1 MTPEQK
7 EAIERANAVLSGM
20 SRGGE
25 TEKPTGFLDTTYN
38 TVARG
43 LSNLGNIPNVSKAE
57 AYSALADGE
66 AQRDAE
72 IASGEMPWWEKVLT
86 AKFPWA
92 AKDDPDDLYQKG
104 AEYAMTAQ
112 EKAMAAQENYPM
124 SEKGEAAVSNILGA
138 ESFGEGLMTALKN
151 PLDTASGVA
160 QVAGEQIPTIGAAL
174 ALRNPKLG
182 ISTFAGSG
190 YLQERYGQL
199 VPEANA
205 EGYNLL
211 DKSDALR
218 AVKDRD
224 FMERQQERG
233 EVRGGIIGAVDL
245 VTAGLA
251 SKTPLTK
258 LGLAKNTGA
267 QVVGGGGGEA
277 LAEYVDT
284 GTINPGEVIIEGLA
298 EGVSAPLDVAAFKIN
313 NSETKLDVDSVLA
326 KENAKLEKAADA
338 EAQQAQVAQAE
349 ALVVKN
355 RSLREA
361 AKEFTPKEKFVK
373 ARQVADSSQLKLDAA
388 NPETEIGKAVEDNL
402 DAKGLYDP
410 NEVAKETAAFLKS
423 YEKDRAAEALDTYN
437 AEYQAAL
444 EKFASAPQ
452 AVETEVAPEQASE
465 VEVEAT
471 PKYTADTV
479 IRSRKK
485 AIEKAEELL
494 GKDFAD
500 KPEFDA
506 VASAV
511 NGDKFKVKTF
521 EEALSGALNPQ
532 ALDEGANALTSEATQ
547 TQPIAEEVKTLE
559 QLVQRFKDN
568 PNPTNLS
575 AGQKEVFTFM
585 REKLLNN
592 EEEAFQDAKG
602 SFLGAN
608 VSENTKIKSR
618 GAAGRAREGLRGKID
633 TALGLPE
640 GTTARILR
648 ETKIQKVEAAIP
660 ADAPVAVLDKKE
672 LSKDRTMGSG
682 ASANQGAGQERSQA
696 ELNKVNLEAAKN
708 INEEPLSVKR
718 GREERDRADQ
728 EIERLNSEKG
738 KELWQAGVSKGGV
751 KFNKLAARDK
761 MEWLNAVQ
769 EFRNGTIDEKVL
781 NDDLREIEN
790 KYDQDNAG
798 PTLDEANPDNTT
810 SGSVE
815 EVFEGDDVGK
825 VMESFAAEELNNTKW
840 ENDYPELVQLL
851 KDKNYPGFQ
860 ANVIR
865 IKAEIDAKDDAKL
878 GITATPPKTA
888 SRANFEKITKKLTG
902 GNSNMRIRVFNT
914 EADAYLAI
922 DNGDVPK
929 MDIDRLK
936 KSGAYG
942 WVSGDE
948 NGRPVAQFILNR
960 ISEGRE
966 MSAFMHEVGGHIGI
980 DSVIDKVGR
989 RDIRTQIEAWSESND
1004 SSLENTVARAAV
1016 GRLANAQIKDKSYT
1030 DQEVTSE
1037 LVAYFLEEAA
1047 IAGVEPS
1054 TDSAVGKFVKQLKEL
1069 FAAALE
1075 KLGFDTS
1082 ELSTQ
1087 DIVDLA
1093 AGAAYLEL
1101 NSSGV
1106 NTSTDPGTVKFSVP
1120 KKETKKETKKHISWV
1135 RKNLGDDAAAMLTN
1149 LKTVAETPVDVTKNL
1164 DRTVRDNEAK
1174 MPSARKWYDLMLEAE
1189 ATKNEVLMMV
1199 ESVIN
1204 QARKFSMERKELIN
1218 DFIGS
1223 STFYQKWGYDPQWT
1237 DRKTGKPVAVVI
1249 DPVMKK
1255 KYDRLSAE
1263 EQQLVRDLFSHGR
1276 TMQIMMQDIAENLG
1290 VSKFFTFDSKLA
1302 GPYSPLK
1309 RFGKYVGE
1317 LKSQK
1322 LLDAEESLAQSPT
1335 AANRKRVEELKVS
1348 PDDYVISFFES
1359 LGAADTFV
1367 VANQNKFASA
1377 EASEKSVSFDD
1388 ARPGGA
1394 QAYAK
1399 ILGAVNAN
1407 LAGLDQPSKDAMAK
1421 MIKDM
1426 YFQTLD
1432 DSNARLSGTKRLNR
1446 AGFDKDML
1454 RAFAD
1459 HGMAQSSLLAQMKHG
1474 GEISAA
1480 LVEARKEAKANP
1492 RELLPVYNKIALKF
1506 QRVMTPRTG
1515 MLATVQANIMKVNSL
1530 YMLTSSIGYMLQN
1543 MTQPYFAVANI
1554 AKVSGFADQPAVWGR
1569 LFSGYKVAKEVVN
1582 TSFLNQV
1589 KNVASFG
1596 LLGGNSTVELNLN
1609 KAAPEL
1615 QPVLKQLQLRG
1626 LLDVGVTEDL
1636 RHVNMSPNMVIRG
1649 YDEITHRL
1657 YQSSRYVEANNRIA
1671 SAVAAFKTA
1680 QRNPKKMKQLKM
1692 TPTEFAVRIVQDT
1705 QGNFSQLDAPALF
1718 DGNLKLPFQFRKY
1731 QMQMGWLHVDA
1742 TKDALKGADPE
1753 TKQAGWRVLSLML
1766 GYTGVFGGLAAIPM
1780 SNFATA
1786 ILQAAIGWAS
1796 GDGDEEN
1803 PPKGLER
1810 WIRENVED
1818 ERMAT
1823 LLARGVPAALGWDF
1837 SQKLDQSDLFMPY
1850 NSKYVTAN
1858 PDRDGALLFAAQLF
1872 LGPTGTTLG
1881 NIGNSMDFVN
1891 RGNIPRAAEYALPK
1905 GLRSYLETYRYATR
1919 GYETRDKTKITDPT
1933 SFNVVDFLTNVVGL
1947 PSTDINQIKWTRGQQ
1962 VEITQWFSKRTSA
1975 ITRGYLAAYDARDR
1989 KAQAKYRDEF
1999 RELQKAKDRVRPFF
2013 NNSRRVLTRSPVSD
2027 LIKAP
2032 RNRQT
2037 KQLRMDS
2044 ITGR

>member
-1 MTPEQK
+1 MENAN
-7 EAIERANAVLSGM
+7 EATTQETTDDRGQSSGDFTQAK
-20 SRGGE
+20 S
-25 TEKPTGFLDTTYN
+25 
-38 TVARG
+38 
-43 LSNLGNIPNVSKAE
+43 GN
-57 AYSALADGE
+57 
-66 AQRDAE
+66 
-72 IASGEMPWWEKVLT
+72 
-86 AKFPWA
+86 
-92 AKDDPDDLYQKG
+92 
-104 AEYAMTAQ
+104 
-112 EKAMAAQENYPM
+112 
-124 SEKGEAAVSNILGA
+124 
-138 ESFGEGLMTALKN
+138 
-151 PLDTASGVA
+151 
-160 QVAGEQIPTIGAAL
+160 
-174 ALRNPKLG
+174 
-182 ISTFAGSG
+182 
-190 YLQERYGQL
+190 
-199 VPEANA
+199 
-205 EGYNLL
+205 
-211 DKSDALR
+211 
-218 AVKDRD
+218 
-224 FMERQQERG
+224 
-233 EVRGGIIGAVDL
+233 
-245 VTAGLA
+245 
-251 SKTPLTK
+251 
-258 LGLAKNTGA
+258 NTG
-267 QVVGGGGGEA
+267 QVGTENTGESTETDP
-277 LAEYVDT
+277 LQGRDLEAE
-284 GTINPGEVIIEGLA
+284 
-298 EGVSAPLDVAAFKIN
+298 
-313 NSETKLDVDSVLA
+313 
-326 KENAKLEKAADA
+326 
-338 EAQQAQVAQAE
+338 
-349 ALVVKN
+349 
-355 RSLREA
+355 
-361 AKEFTPKEKFVK
+361 AKEFAVK
-373 ARQVADSSQLKLDAA
+373 K
-388 NPETEIGKAVEDNL
+388 
-402 DAKGLYDP
+402 
-410 NEVAKETAAFLKS
+410 
-423 YEKDRAAEALDTYN
+423 
-437 AEYQAAL
+437 
-444 EKFASAPQ
+444 
-452 AVETEVAPEQASE
+452 
-465 VEVEAT
+465 
-471 PKYTADTV
+471 
-479 IRSRKK
+479 
-485 AIEKAEELL
+485 L
-494 GKDFAD
+494 GKNWD
-500 KPEFDA
+500 KE
-506 VASAV
+506 
-511 NGDKFKVKTF
+511 
-521 EEALSGALNPQ
+521 NP
-532 ALDEGANALTSEATQ
+532 G
-547 TQPIAEEVKTLE
+547 
-559 QLVQRFKDN
+559 LVQ
-568 PNPTNLS
+568 
-575 AGQKEVFTFM
+575 
-585 REKLLNN
+585 
-592 EEEAFQDAKG
+592 
-602 SFLGAN
+602 
-608 VSENTKIKSR
+608 I
-618 GAAGRAREGLRGKID
+618 
-633 TALGLPE
+633 
-640 GTTARILR
+640 
-648 ETKIQKVEAAIP
+648 
-660 ADAPVAVLDKKE
+660 
-672 LSKDRTMGSG
+672 
-682 ASANQGAGQERSQA
+682 
-696 ELNKVNLEAAKN
+696 
-708 INEEPLSVKR
+708 
-718 GREERDRADQ
+718 
-728 EIERLNSEKG
+728 
-738 KELWQAGVSKGGV
+738 
-751 KFNKLAARDK
+751 
-761 MEWLNAVQ
+761 
-769 EFRNGTIDEKVL
+769 
-781 NDDLREIEN
+781 
-790 KYDQDNAG
+790 
-798 PTLDEANPDNTT
+798 
-810 SGSVE
+810 
-815 EVFEGDDVGK
+815 
-825 VMESFAAEELNNTKW
+825 
-840 ENDYPELVQLL
+840 L
-851 KDKNYPGFQ
+851 KDKNYVGFQ
-860 ANVIR
+860 TNVER
-865 IKAEIDAKDDAKL
+865 IAKPKSTTQVVRKKGKTVNEPKFSKSASDGEATTVKRITEIADKLFDTKQAYSINDETGVAYRLNTGSPYSPLQIHATVKDAVRALRGTMTKEELSNAQGFIDPRGNGEVSHIIAEN
-878 GITATPPKTA
+878 ITV
-888 SRANFEKITKKLTG
+888 
-902 GNSNMRIRVFNT
+902 GN
-914 EADAYLAI
+914 EAGVLA
-922 DNGDVPK
+922 
-929 MDIDRLK
+929 
-936 KSGAYG
+936 
-942 WVSGDE
+942 
-948 NGRPVAQFILNR
+948 
-960 ISEGRE
+960 
-966 MSAFMHEVGGHIGI
+966 HEVGVHLGLEQKANSAELDVLASGV
-980 DSVIDKVGR
+980 DAWADAKKGSVEKTIYDNV
-989 RDIRTQIEAWSESND
+989 
-1004 SSLENTVARAAV
+1004 VARIAFARLTGMPEGDVNIEKIAYAVEEAVNAGVVPSKETESTAANWLSKFSDFIFKLFAKIEITR
-1016 GRLANAQIKDKSYT
+1016 GNQSWIANTFGDTGLIEDVLQSDLEGKPVLPA
-1030 DQEVTSE
+1030 EM
-1037 LVAYFLEEAA
+1037 LVA
-1047 IAGVEPS
+1047 
-1054 TDSAVGKFVKQLKEL
+1054 
-1069 FAAALE
+1069 
-1075 KLGFDTS
+1075 
-1082 ELSTQ
+1082 LSQ
-1087 DIVDLA
+1087 
-1093 AGAAYLEL
+1093 GAAKNVMRVPVLEQGAMTDDVEVLAGFYAGTDL
-1101 NSSGV
+1101 NRSTGKSTVYESGV
-1106 NTSTDPGTVKFSVP
+1106 QGEEIHIWEEDATFGGYSNIFTESEFDGEGEMLLEVFSEDEAGTILSLRMQRISTIPYVYALTVYGPDGKLKTSTETKDIGDGRWTRLEGVSRRELLRLLTEARRRITRSNYGNVPNILWDRVTGAVAANQGGEARRGAINDEAVFKKFSLKP
-1120 KKETKKETKKHISWV
+1120 PSKKETKKHISWV

-1255 KYDRLSAE
+1255 KYDRLSAK

-1515 MLATVQANIMKVNSL
+1515 MLATVQANIMKVNST

-1962 VEITQWFSKRTSA
+1962 VEIIQWFSKRTSA

-1999 RELQKAKDRVRPFF
+1999 RELQKAKDRVRPLFKG
-2013 NNSRRVLTRSPVSD
+2013 SMRVLTRSPLSD